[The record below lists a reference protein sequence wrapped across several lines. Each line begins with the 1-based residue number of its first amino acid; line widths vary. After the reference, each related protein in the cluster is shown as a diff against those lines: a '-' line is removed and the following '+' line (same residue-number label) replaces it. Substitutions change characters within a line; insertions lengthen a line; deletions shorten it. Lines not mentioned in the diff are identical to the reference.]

1 MIRYEIE
8 KMLITG
14 DLNAKDIPACWNEQY
29 KKWLDV
35 DVPDDQHGCLQD
47 VHWSH
52 GSFGYFPTYSLGSF
66 YAAQFFAAANKDDLL
81 LRDKLEKGNTEGL
94 LLWLRQ
100 RVHASGRIW
109 NSEEICKMAT
119 GETLNVQ
126 YFLDYLLDKYRKIYE
141 F

>member
-1 MIRYEIE
+1 
-8 KMLITG
+8 MLITG
-14 DLNAKDIPACWNEQY
+14 ELKVRDIPACWNEQY
-29 KKWLDV
+29 KKWLNV
-35 DVPDDQHGCLQD
+35 DVPDDQQGCLQD

-66 YAAQFFAAANKDDLL
+66 YAAQFFACANKS
-81 LRDKLEKGNTEGL
+81 DKHLQDKMANGDSNDL

-100 RVHASGRIW
+100 RIHASGRIC
-109 NSEEICKMAT
+109 NSEEICKMST

-126 YFLDYLLDKYRKIYE
+126 YFLDYLLDKYQKIYE